1 MGTPIKE
8 LSVEGFKSIRKLE
21 NNELRNLNDLIRTNG
36 AGKCNFVE
44 SCD

>member
-21 NNELRNLNDLIRTNG
+21 RFGLRNLNVLIG
-36 AGKCNFVE
+36 ANSG
-44 SCD
+44 